1 VRLIGLLIILS
12 AMASGQTG
20 LVDRY
25 CAYCHNT
32 KLKTGGLDLTKL
44 DPAHVAPDAQEWE
57 KVVRKLRAGM
67 MPPAGMPR
75 PDVAAINA
83 FAASL
88 EAGLDR
94 AAAEKPNP
102 GRPALHRLN
111 RVEYANSVRDLL
123 GLDIDVASLLPTD
136 DASHGFDNM
145 AEVLNISPTLMEG
158 YIRAAGKISRAA
170 VGDPGMS
177 PLVETYHIPQAFS
190 QTGHVEG
197 APFGTRGG
205 IVVRHNFP
213 ADGEYIFKMTFY
225 YSSIGPMFGASQKG
239 EQIEIAVNGERAAL
253 MNIDP
258 NLKVSDDVR
267 TPGIKIKAGPQT
279 ISAAFL
285 RRSAGPVEDFVM
297 PFEGALDDLSTG
309 HIPGLTGL
317 PHLRDL
323 GINGPYNATGVGD
336 TPSRRRIFVC
346 RPVASGDEHACA
358 KTIVTALARQA
369 FRRPVT
375 TADQESL
382 LSLFQVGRNQ
392 GDFESGIRMGVQG
405 ILADPEFVFRFER
418 TPAGVAPGSNYRIGD
433 LELASRLSYF
443 LWSSAPDEQLIT
455 LAGEGKL
462 QDPAVL
468 DGQVRRMLADGRAEA
483 LAKNFAGQWLFMRN
497 LQDVQ
502 PDVYVYPDFDMNL
515 LQSMRRETEMFF
527 DSFRRE
533 DRNVAEM
540 LTANDT
546 FVDERLARH
555 YGIPDISGTR
565 FRRVTLTDP
574 NRFGL
579 LGKGSI
585 LTVTSFANRTAPTV
599 RGKWIMDNLLGAPP
613 PNPPADVPP
622 LKENGEGAKPLP
634 VRARLEQHRTNP
646 ACAACHKMMD
656 PIGLALE
663 SFDAV
668 GAWRI
673 HDSGFP
679 IDSSGQLVDGTKV
692 SSPVSLRQALE
703 SHSDAFLQ
711 TFTERLLTY
720 ALGRGVEYYD
730 MPAVRAIC
738 REAAGEGNRFSGFIL
753 GIVKST
759 PFQMRR
765 AEEGEGTDADH

>member
-346 RPVASGDEHACA
+346 RPVASGYEHACA

-663 SFDAV
+663 NFDAV

>member
-1 VRLIGLLIILS
+1 LIGLLIILS

-738 REAAGEGNRFSGFIL
+738 REAAGEGNRF
-753 GIVKST
+753 
-759 PFQMRR
+759 
-765 AEEGEGTDADH
+765 

>member
-1 VRLIGLLIILS
+1 LIGLLIILS

>member
-1 VRLIGLLIILS
+1 
-12 AMASGQTG
+12 
-20 LVDRY
+20 
-25 CAYCHNT
+25 
-32 KLKTGGLDLTKL
+32 
-44 DPAHVAPDAQEWE
+44 
-57 KVVRKLRAGM
+57 
-67 MPPAGMPR
+67 
-75 PDVAAINA
+75 
-83 FAASL
+83 
-88 EAGLDR
+88 
-94 AAAEKPNP
+94 
-102 GRPALHRLN
+102 
-111 RVEYANSVRDLL
+111 
-123 GLDIDVASLLPTD
+123 
-136 DASHGFDNM
+136 
-145 AEVLNISPTLMEG
+145 
-158 YIRAAGKISRAA
+158 
-170 VGDPGMS
+170 
-177 PLVETYHIPQAFS
+177 
-190 QTGHVEG
+190 
-197 APFGTRGG
+197 
-205 IVVRHNFP
+205 
-213 ADGEYIFKMTFY
+213 
-225 YSSIGPMFGASQKG
+225 
-239 EQIEIAVNGERAAL
+239 
-253 MNIDP
+253 
-258 NLKVSDDVR
+258 
-267 TPGIKIKAGPQT
+267 
-279 ISAAFL
+279 
-285 RRSAGPVEDFVM
+285 
-297 PFEGALDDLSTG
+297 
-309 HIPGLTGL
+309 
-317 PHLRDL
+317 
-323 GINGPYNATGVGD
+323 
-336 TPSRRRIFVC
+336 VC

-527 DSFRRE
+527 YSFRRE

-663 SFDAV
+663 NFDAV